1 MFIGEYRHTIDTKK
15 RVAIPARFRKDIGQ
29 RVVVTRGLDS
39 CLFIYPM
46 REWEILAENLSKL
59 PTGKSETRSFVRLML
74 AGALDMDVDALG
86 RVLVPDYLRAYAG
99 LGKKVVIAGVYNRL
113 EVWDEGK
120 WAEYK
125 NKAEQSSE
133 SIAEKLGDL
142 GVY

>member
-15 RVAIPARFRKDIGQ
+15 RVAIPARFRKDMGQ

-39 CLFIYPM
+39 CLFIYPI
-46 REWEILAENLSKL
+46 REWEVLAESLSKL
-59 PTGKSETRSFVRLML
+59 PTGKSETRSFVCLML
-74 AGALDMDVDALG
+74 AGALDLDVDALG
-86 RVLVPDYLRAYAG
+86 RILLADYLRAYAG

-113 EVWDEGK
+113 EVWDEDK
-120 WAEYK
+120 WIEYK

-133 SIAEKLGDL
+133 GIAEKLGDL

>member
-39 CLFIYPM
+39 CLFIYPLK
-46 REWEILAENLSKL
+46 EWETLAESLSKL
-59 PTGKSETRSFVRLML
+59 PTGKAETRSFVRLML
-74 AGALDMDVDALG
+74 AGALDLDVDSLG
-86 RVLVPDYLRAYAG
+86 RILLADYLRAYAA